1 MTTVKF
7 SVNGSEVY
15 GFTVSGHS
23 TNNCGDEN
31 GRLVCSAVSSA
42 AYMAANTITEVVKAK
57 AQVEVKDAYMSL
69 KLTTE
74 SKEAGVILKGF
85 MLHMQQLAEQYSNNI
100 KVYSE
105 V

>member
-7 SVNGSEVY
+7 SVN

-57 AQVEVKDAYMSL
+57 AEVQVSEAYMSL
-69 KLTTE
+69 KLATE
-74 SKEAGVILKGF
+74 SKEAQLILKGF